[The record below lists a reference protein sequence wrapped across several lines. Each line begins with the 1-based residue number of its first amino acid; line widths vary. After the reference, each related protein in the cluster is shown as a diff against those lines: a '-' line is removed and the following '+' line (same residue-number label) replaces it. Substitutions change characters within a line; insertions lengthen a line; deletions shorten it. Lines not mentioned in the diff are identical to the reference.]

1 MPINGALPESP
12 RFIALFPTHSLV
24 KAIMSSDTLP
34 TFEEDETY
42 LEEKG
47 LLTSRF
53 RIERQFG
60 TQSRLSW
67 FWVGVLVTSVAAN
80 VLSLGFLV
88 FRPRDI
94 PYEKVISK
102 YGQ

>member
-1 MPINGALPESP
+1 VVHFLNPLDV
-12 RFIALFPTHSLV
+12 IALFPTLSFV

-34 TFEEDETY
+34 TFDQDETY
-42 LEEKG
+42 LEEEKG
-47 LLTSRF
+47 LLTSRSK
-53 RIERQFG
+53 IERQFG
-60 TQSRLSW
+60 TQSGLSW

-80 VLSLGFLV
+80 VLWLVFLV

-94 PYEKVISK
+94 AYENVISK

>member
-1 MPINGALPESP
+1 
-12 RFIALFPTHSLV
+12 
-24 KAIMSSDTLP
+24 MSSDTLP
-34 TFEEDETY
+34 TFEQDETY

-53 RIERQFG
+53 RIESQFG
-60 TQSRLSW
+60 NRSRLSW
-67 FWVGVLVTSVAAN
+67 FWIGVLVTSVAAN
-80 VLSLGFLV
+80 VLWLGFLV

-94 PYEKVISK
+94 AYENVISK